1 MVENDCLQND
11 SGGYFD
17 NDGFQNLKFVINS
30 FQDLRKTVLATAG
43 ESFSRFYQESWSSF
57 FSEYSHIDISQKA
70 SWIVVGAM
78 CGTGFG
84 PTCVIV
90 VGL

>member
-30 FQDLRKTVLATAG
+30 FQKDLRKTVLATAG

-57 FSEYSHIDISQKA
+57 FSE
-70 SWIVVGAM
+70 
-78 CGTGFG
+78 
-84 PTCVIV
+84 
-90 VGL
+90 